1 MGNSIS
7 IQNIVNFEDV
17 QKFVSDTKSHVII
30 NVMEISDQDIL
41 ILNTISAET
50 EADVINSLIDEG
62 EFDRKILVY
71 GKNNGDIEKIFNKQK
86 KLMNYGFTEVYV
98 YLGGLFEWVLLQDIY
113 GKDLFKTSRSV
124 SDILSYK
131 KYVSTFRFVGDDAP

>member
-30 NVMEISDQDIL
+30 NVMETFDQDIL
-41 ILNTISAET
+41 ILNTINAET

-113 GKDLFKTSRSV
+113 GKDIFKTSRSV
-124 SDILSYK
+124 SDILRYK
-131 KYVSTFRFVGDDAP
+131 N

>member
-17 QKFVSDTKSHVII
+17 QKFVSDTKSRVII
-30 NVMEISDQDIL
+30 NVMETSDQDIL

-71 GKNNGDIEKIFNKQK
+71 GKNNADIEKIFNKQK

-124 SDILSYK
+124 SDILRYK
-131 KYVSTFRFVGDDAP
+131 N

>member
-7 IQNIVNFEDV
+7 IQNIVNFEEV
-17 QKFVSDTKSHVII
+17 QKFVSDTKSRVII
-30 NVMEISDQDIL
+30 NVMETSDQDIL
-41 ILNTISAET
+41 ILNTISAEA

-71 GKNNGDIEKIFNKQK
+71 GKNNADIEKIFNKQK

-124 SDILSYK
+124 SDILRYK
-131 KYVSTFRFVGDDAP
+131 N

>member
-124 SDILSYK
+124 SDILRYK
-131 KYVSTFRFVGDDAP
+131 N